1 MQDLDPIEIEV
12 AMKVAKAIDDSQN
25 LDGSLKDLDK
35 SVENVKKKFK
45 QKTEELN
52 RNTQAKKTQTQTTRQ
67 QTEATQ
73 KQTQAT
79 QQQNDALNRSGQNLN
94 ALRNSVNQIT
104 RELPAFTYSA
114 QTGFMAIANNIPILG
129 DAMARIRMEN
139 GALRASGQQAI
150 PVWKQLIGSLFSW
163 NSLLSVGITL
173 LTVYG
178 DDIGSFIMSLF
189 KGKESIDQSK
199 MSIESL
205 NKALNSTEYQKA
217 KSDILSLRAE
227 FDLAKK
233 GIVSK
238 EYALKQYNK
247 TLGEVMGT
255 TKDFTQAED
264 NLIKKGDAYI
274 KMMFYKSAAN
284 AILQDEEANNKIIEA
299 EKRKIELTR
308 EWEKAIQDVKDEIA
322 RKQETTT
329 SLNGLNFD
337 GKGAGQQVEMVKKR
351 VGELTGSYR
360 LLGAYWQTAQDKF
373 KELQKVSEELDAETN
388 QLDESRTQVYKR
400 LTEKYHGIAGMFDLN
415 LLGDDTKKGSK
426 KVQDEYKKLLEKIA
440 ELDKEYS
447 KQSFD
452 KHDTEI
458 QALKEKFAK
467 VRTLVEEFN
476 KKSKLKIGI
485 DQLNTLEDKAVAT
498 LRYRQETENLK
509 KELNKQKEL
518 FAEYESYKT
527 KVGGEEADRRFKNE
541 LKGVESY
548 RKALEE
554 AITKTNADPDSPQ
567 RTERLRE
574 LQAML
579 LLANENESKQQR
591 NKFADLLEEYKGFNE
606 KRLTI
611 DYQYYDDL
619 AILEQQR
626 NEANADAVDE
636 AIKMRKAKYEEDLSN
651 LQATI
656 LQSSDFYQKLF
667 SDLSQ
672 KGYKT
677 LRDFAQY
684 TAEVLNSAKTYN
696 TTDGKT
702 MVRIEYDQI
711 NEQGEVVK
719 RVSNITIAE
728 FERIKNK
735 AEELNRTLREKN
747 PFAGVVDSFK
757 EVIKSAKENDTD
769 GLTTSLNTLDQSIK
783 MSIGTFKDWGENL
796 SVVFGD
802 GVGDAVDNISKL
814 TGGVFDLGSGIAR
827 IASGDIVGG
836 ITSSLSG
843 IGSIYKQLTGWRQK
857 AREQQV
863 KMMLA
868 DVEALRTIR
877 QQNLALKENV
887 RELSVYNN
895 QLELRNKLI
904 KDGVIAQDGIQNKFR
919 YDLQM
924 LKEYQKEAESSEK
937 TQKELFDRL
946 AKSRFDTGKIST
958 GSASSIRVH
967 EMIGGGLEEMKQY
980 YQRLIKSGN
989 EAFSPIFEQV
999 LEMLNKSE
1007 TMGDYFQMLNQR
1019 GWLRGDAK
1027 QFYEQWKKA
1036 GEDIDKLQ
1044 QKFAELKNEMRQ
1056 VVIGENFDGFVN
1068 NFANALAQA
1077 QGNVAQFAEF
1087 TEEKIKSSLFNAFKY
1102 QYLREQLKP
1111 LYEQM
1116 GDLLNEGVDTLD
1128 KDKIEAISQQF
1139 ENTFKNANAK
1149 LGQLGQQ
1156 LGTNLY
1162 DNKGVEASRN
1172 SLKGAVRGI
1181 TEQQADLLAGQFGG
1195 LRLAQLET
1203 NKINKQGFAETM
1215 AQTSRMIGIQ
1225 LEIQHNTKRTAD
1237 NTEAMKDSLKNIET
1251 SVKSNKN
1258 DLKGNGI
1265 KP

>member
-25 LDGSLKDLDK
+25 LDTSLKDLDK
-35 SVENVKKKFK
+35 SVDNVKRKFD
-45 QKTEELN
+45 
-52 RNTQAKKTQTQTTRQ
+52 A
-67 QTEATQ
+67 
-73 KQTQAT
+73 QTQALHKASQAQKEQIKAS
-79 QQQNDALNRSGQNLN
+79 QQQTREQDKLNKTLSQTSQQASTSAGKFN
-94 ALRNSVNQIT
+94 ALGASVNQIT

-114 QTGFMAIANNIPILG
+114 QTGFMAIANNIPILT
-129 DAMARIRMEN
+129 DAMAK
-139 GALRASGQQAI
+139 LRAENEQLKAAGQKTT
-150 PVWKQLIGSLFSW
+150 PVWKQLLGSFLSW
-163 NSLLSVGITL
+163 NTLLSVGITL

-178 DDIGSFIMSLF
+178 KEIGNFVGSLF
-189 KGKESIDQSK
+189 KGKDAVNDAK
-199 MSIESL
+199 ASIEAINKGFESSTFQKASKDIL
-205 NKALNSTEYQKA
+205 QLRTEFDSARKGIIDKNKALKDYNKTVGDVMGRVNSFADAEKKLIDQGDAYVKMMLYKAAALASLDEASKKIIENEQEILNLEEQKKKDLKELEKWKNTSVTQGA
-217 KSDILSLRAE
+217 GVTSFGTTYHNSKSDIQARVNSHIKEIEKANKKIEELNNSSL
-227 FDLAKK
+227 D
-233 GIVSK
+233 V
-238 EYALKQYNK
+238 YNK
-247 TLGEVMGT
+247 IMG
-255 TKDFTQAED
+255 KAQ
-264 NLIKKGDAYI
+264 NI
-274 KMMFYKSAAN
+274 
-284 AILQDEEANNKIIEA
+284 A
-299 EKRKIELTR
+299 EKHNFNLFGDEKDKDKDTSKIE
-308 EWEKAIQDVKDEIA
+308 
-322 RKQETTT
+322 
-329 SLNGLNFD
+329 N
-337 GKGAGQQVEMVKKR
+337 
-351 VGELTGSYR
+351 
-360 LLGAYWQTAQDKF
+360 
-373 KELQKVSEELDAETN
+373 
-388 QLDESRTQVYKR
+388 
-400 LTEKYHGIAGMFDLN
+400 
-415 LLGDDTKKGSK
+415 
-426 KVQDEYKKLLEKIA
+426 EYKKLLEKIS
-440 ELDKEYS
+440 ELDKEYG

-452 KHDTEI
+452 KHDAEI
-458 QALKEKFAK
+458 QALRDKFAK
-467 VRTLVEEFN
+467 VRKLVEEFN
-476 KKSKLKIGI
+476 KDPKNKMKIG
-485 DQLNTLEDKAVAT
+485 LNELNSLESKAVEMLT
-498 LRYRQETENLK
+498 YRHETENLK

-518 FAEYESYKT
+518 FAEYEAYKT
-527 KVGGEEADRRFKNE
+527 KVGKQEADERFKHDLN
-541 LKGVESY
+541 GIESY

-567 RTERLRE
+567 KTERMRE

-579 LLANENESKQQR
+579 LLANEEQNKRDR

-606 KRLTI
+606 KRIALDT
-611 DYQYYDDL
+611 QYYDDIAL
-619 AILEQQR
+619 LEQQR
-626 NEANADAVDE
+626 NEANADAVNE
-636 AIKMRKAKYEEDLSN
+636 AIKIRKAKYEEDLSN

-667 SDLSQ
+667 SDLSP

-684 TAEVLNSAKTYN
+684 TIEVLNSAKTYN
-696 TTDGKT
+696 TTEGKT

-757 EVIKSAKENDTD
+757 EIIKSAKESDTD
-769 GLTTSLNTLDQSIK
+769 GLTTSLNTLDQSVK
-783 MSIGTFKDWGENL
+783 MSIGTFKDWGDSL
-796 SVVFGD
+796 SAVFGD
-802 GVGDAVDNISKL
+802 GVRDAMDNISKL
-814 TGGVFDLGSGIAR
+814 TGRVFDLGSGIAR

-868 DVEALRTIR
+868 DIEALRTIR

-887 RELSVYNN
+887 SELSVYNN

-924 LKEYQKEAESSEK
+924 LQEYQKEAESSEK
-937 TQKELFDRL
+937 MQKELFGRL

-967 EMIGGGLEEMKQY
+967 EMIGGSLEEMKQY
-980 YQRLIKSGN
+980 YRELIKNGD
-989 EAFSPIFEQV
+989 EAYRPVFEQV

-1007 TMGDYFQMLNQR
+1007 TMGDYFQMLNER
-1019 GWLRGDAK
+1019 GWLHGDVK

-1036 GEDIDKLQ
+1036 GEDVEKLQ
-1044 QKFAELKNEMRQ
+1044 QKFADLKNEMRQ
-1056 VVIGENFDGFVN
+1056 VVMGENFDGFVN
-1068 NFANALAQA
+1068 NFANALSQA

-1116 GDLLNEGVDTLD
+1116 GDLLNQGVDTLD

-1139 ENTFKNANAK
+1139 ENTFKTANAK
-1149 LGQLGQQ
+1149 LEQLGIR
-1156 LGTNLY
+1156 LGTSLY
-1162 DNKGVEASRN
+1162 DGKGSEVSRN

-1215 AQTSRMIGIQ
+1215 AQTSKMIGIQ

-1237 NTEAMKDSLKNIET
+1237 NTDAMKESLKNIEI

>member
-1 MQDLDPIEIEV
+1 MSQELEPIRLEV
-12 AMKVAKAIDDSQN
+12 AMEVDNMLEQIEQLDTSMGN
-25 LDGSLKDLDK
+25 LDASAERVRDRLARQDR
-35 SVENVKKKFK
+35 
-45 QKTEELN
+45 QI
-52 RNTQAKKTQTQTTRQ
+52 RQNTQTTHAHVQATQQQTQATRQ
-67 QTEATQ
+67 QT
-73 KQTQAT
+73 QAS

-178 DDIGSFIMSLF
+178 DEIGSFIMSLF

-199 MSIESL
+199 MSLEAL
-205 NKALNSTEYQKA
+205 NKALSSTEYQKA

-233 GIVSK
+233 GIVAK

-308 EWEKAIQDVKDEIA
+308 EWEKAIQDVKDEVA
-322 RKQETTT
+322 RKQEATT

-415 LLGDDTKKGSK
+415 LLGDDAKKGSK

-452 KHDTEI
+452 KHDMEV
-458 QALKEKFAK
+458 QALKDKFAK
-467 VRTLVEEFN
+467 VRALVEEFN

-485 DQLNTLEDKAVAT
+485 DQLNTLEDKAVQT
-498 LRYRQETENLK
+498 LKYRHETENLK
-509 KELNKQKEL
+509 KELSKQKEL
-518 FAEYESYKT
+518 FEEYEAYKI
-527 KVGGEEADRRFKNE
+527 KVGKQEADERFKND

-554 AITKTNADPDSPQ
+554 AIAKTNADSDSPQ
-567 RTERLRE
+567 KTERLRE

-579 LLANENESKQQR
+579 LLANEEQSKRDR
-591 NKFADLLEEYKGFNE
+591 NKFADLLEEYKGFNQ
-606 KRLTI
+606 KRITLET
-611 DYQYYDDL
+611 QYNNDVTL
-619 AILEQQR
+619 LEQQR
-626 NEANADAVDE
+626 NEANNDVVYE
-636 AIKMRKAKYEEDLSN
+636 AIKVRKAKYEEDLAN

-667 SDLSQ
+667 SDLSK

-677 LRDFAQY
+677 LKDFSKDVVKTLQSAQ
-684 TAEVLNSAKTYN
+684 TYN
-696 TTDGKT
+696 TTEGKT

-711 NEQGEVVK
+711 NEQGEIVK
-719 RVSNITIAE
+719 RVSNITVAE
-728 FERIKNK
+728 FERIKAK
-735 AEELNRTLREKN
+735 AEELNKTLREKN

-757 EVIKSAKENDTD
+757 EVVKNTKEGKTD
-769 GLTTSLNTLDQSIK
+769 EIVTSLGKLDQSVK

-796 SVVFGD
+796 SVIFGE
-802 GVGDAVDNISKL
+802 GVGDAVDNISQL
-814 TGGVFDLGSGIAR
+814 AGGVFNLGSGIAR

-843 IGSIYKQLTGWRQK
+843 ITTIYKQVTGWRQK
-857 AREQQV
+857 AREQQI

-887 RELSVYNN
+887 RELSAYND
-895 QLELRNKLI
+895 QLEVRNKLI
-904 KDGVIAQDGIQNKFR
+904 KNGVIAQDGIQNKFR

-924 LKEYQKEAESSEK
+924 LEKYKKSFEAEQK
-937 TQKELFDRL
+937 TKDNLW
-946 AKSRFDTGKIST
+946 ANVTNSWFDTGRIKT
-958 GSASSIRVH
+958 GSASSRQFSA
-967 EMIGGGLEEMKQY
+967 MIGANFEETKRRMKEAAE
-980 YQRLIKSGN
+980 LFGN
-989 EAFSPIFEQV
+989 EARDAYN
-999 LEMLNKSE
+999 MLNEAGSMENYVK
-1007 TMGDYFQMLNQR
+1007 MLNQR
-1019 GWLRGDAK
+1019 GWLQGEAK
-1027 QFYEQWKKA
+1027 QFYEQWKKS
-1036 GEDIDKLQ
+1036 GESVTELEK
-1044 QKFAELKNEMRQ
+1044 KFADLKNEMRQ

-1077 QGNVAQFAEF
+1077 QGNVAQFADF
-1087 TEEKIKSSLFNAFKY
+1087 THDKIKSSLFNAFKY

-1116 GDLLNEGVDTLD
+1116 GDLLNQGVDTLD

-1139 ENTFKNANAK
+1139 ESAFKSANAK
-1149 LGQLGQQ
+1149 LEQLGQQ
-1156 LGTNLY
+1156 FGTNLY
-1162 DNKGVEASRN
+1162 DNKGAEASPN

-1225 LEIQHNTKRTAD
+1225 LEIQHNTRRTAD
-1237 NTEAMKDSLKNIET
+1237 NTEAMKESLKNIET

>member
-12 AMKVAKAIDDSQN
+12 AMKVTKAIDDSQN

-79 QQQNDALNRSGQNLN
+79 KQQNDALTKSTHKFNSLG
-94 ALRNSVNQIT
+94 NSVNQIT

-114 QTGFMAIANNIPILG
+114 QTGFMAIANNIPILT
-129 DAMARIRMEN
+129 DAMAKLRAEN
-139 GALRASGQQAI
+139 EALKASGQKTT

-178 DDIGSFIMSLF
+178 DEIGEWLISLF
-189 KGKESIDQSK
+189 KGG
-199 MSIESL
+199 
-205 NKALNSTEYQKA
+205 KALDEAKA
-217 KSDILSLRAE
+217 KIGALNEALRDNSVRKGVQ
-227 FDLAKK
+227 DLLHLEQTLKLTKK
-233 GIVSK
+233 GVFSK
-238 EYALKQYNK
+238 QEALNQYND
-247 TLGEVMGT
+247 TLGQTVGKLKTYDELEAWMD
-255 TKDFTQAED
+255 KHK
-264 NLIKKGDAYI
+264 NRYI
-274 KMMFYKSAAN
+274 QMMLYKSAAN
-284 AILQDEEANNKIIEA
+284 KIL
-299 EKRKIELTR
+299 
-308 EWEKAIQDVKDEIA
+308 EKATDELLKKQDISQKTARESASFWDKVIASMTHSAPSGTAGLPSTHNNSDFNAYLKDVDKAGEE
-322 RKQETTT
+322 RKQKELEKAEEQ
-329 SLNGLNFD
+329 LNEYQKIANEFL
-337 GKGAGQQVEMVKKR
+337 AEVKKLEQEM
-351 VGELTGSYR
+351 G
-360 LLGAYWQTAQDKF
+360 F
-373 KELQKVSEELDAETN
+373 
-388 QLDESRTQVYKR
+388 
-400 LTEKYHGIAGMFDLN
+400 
-415 LLGDDTKKGSK
+415 KGSK
-426 KVQDEYKKLLEKIA
+426 TDSSKLENEYKKLLERIA

-452 KHDTEI
+452 KHDMEV
-458 QALKEKFAK
+458 QALKDKFAK

-485 DQLNTLEDKAVAT
+485 DQLNTLEDKAVET
-498 LRYRQETENLK
+498 LKYRHETENLK
-509 KELNKQKEL
+509 KELSKQKEL
-518 FAEYESYKT
+518 FEEYEAYKT
-527 KVGGEEADRRFKNE
+527 KVGEKEAKERFKND

-567 RTERLRE
+567 KMERLRE

-579 LLANENESKQQR
+579 LLANEEQNKRDR
-591 NKFADLLEEYKGFNE
+591 NKFADLLEEYKGFNQ
-606 KRLTI
+606 KRISLET
-611 DYQYYDDL
+611 QYNNDISL
-619 AILEQQR
+619 LEQQR
-626 NEANADAVDE
+626 NEANADAVNE

-677 LRDFAQY
+677 LRDFAKY
-684 TAEVLNSAKTYN
+684 TSEVLNSAKTYN
-696 TTDGKT
+696 TTNGKT

-728 FERIKNK
+728 FERIKAK
-735 AEELNRTLREKN
+735 AEELNRILREKN
-747 PFAGVVDSFK
+747 PFSRVVDSFK
-757 EVIKSAKENDTD
+757 EIIKSAKESDTD
-769 GLTTSLNTLDQSIK
+769 GLTTSLNTLDQSVK
-783 MSIGTFKDWGENL
+783 MSIGTFKDWGDSL
-796 SVVFGD
+796 SAVFGD
-802 GVGDAVDNISKL
+802 GVRDAMDNISKL

-868 DVEALRTIR
+868 DIEALRTIR

-924 LKEYQKEAESSEK
+924 LQEYQKEAESSEK
-937 TQKELFDRL
+937 TQKELYNRI
-946 AKSRFDTGKIST
+946 AESRFDTGKIKT
-958 GSASSIRVH
+958 GSLSSIQVH
-967 EMIGGGLEEMKQY
+967 EMIGGSMEEMKQY
-980 YQRLIKSGN
+980 YRELIKNGD
-989 EAFSPIFEQV
+989 EAYRPIFEQV

-1007 TMGDYFQMLNQR
+1007 TMGDYFQMLNER
-1019 GWLRGDAK
+1019 GWLHGDVK

-1036 GEDIDKLQ
+1036 GEDVEKLQ
-1044 QKFAELKNEMRQ
+1044 QKFADLKNEMRQ
-1056 VVIGENFDGFVN
+1056 VVMGENFDGFVN

-1128 KDKIEAISQQF
+1128 KDKIEAVSRQF
-1139 ENTFKNANAK
+1139 ENTFKNTNAK
-1149 LGQLGQQ
+1149 LEQLGKQ

-1162 DNKGVEASRN
+1162 DNKGAEASRN

-1215 AQTSRMIGIQ
+1215 AQTSKMIGIQ

-1237 NTEAMKDSLKNIET
+1237 NTEAMKESLKNIET

>member
-1 MQDLDPIEIEV
+1 MSQELEPIRLEV
-12 AMKVAKAIDDSQN
+12 AMEVDGTISQADQ
-25 LDGSLKDLDK
+25 LDVSMKKLDVSTEK
-35 SVENVKKKFK
+35 TKKKFEQQT
-45 QKTEELN
+45 QKLIEN
-52 RNTQAKKTQTQTTRQ
+52 GRQMNANTQAVKKYAETVQEQI
-67 QTEATQ
+67 
-73 KQTQAT
+73 QAT
-79 QQQNDALNRSGQNLN
+79 QRQNESLTKSTQKFNSLG
-94 ALRNSVNQIT
+94 NSVNQIT

-114 QTGFMAIANNIPILG
+114 QTGFMAIANNIPILT
-129 DAMARIRMEN
+129 DAMAKLRAEN
-139 GALRASGQQAI
+139 EALKASGQKTT

-189 KGKESIDQSK
+189 KGKESIDQAK

-233 GIVSK
+233 GIVAK

-255 TKDFTQAED
+255 TKDFAQAED

-308 EWEKAIQDVKDEIA
+308 EWEKAIQDVKDEVA
-322 RKQETTT
+322 RKQEATT

-426 KVQDEYKKLLEKIA
+426 KIQDEYKKLLERIA

-452 KHDTEI
+452 KHDMEV
-458 QALKEKFAK
+458 QALKDKFAK
-467 VRTLVEEFN
+467 VREAVKEYN
-476 KKSKLKIGI
+476 KKNKLKIGLGKL
-485 DQLNTLEDKAVAT
+485 DALEDKAVAT
-498 LRYRQETENLK
+498 LKYRHETENLK
-509 KELNKQKEL
+509 KELSKQKEL
-518 FAEYESYKT
+518 FEEYEAYKT
-527 KVGGEEADRRFKNE
+527 KVGKQEADERFKHDLN
-541 LKGVESY
+541 GIESY

-554 AITKTNADPDSPQ
+554 AIAKTNADPDSPQ

-579 LLANENESKQQR
+579 LLANEEQSKRDR
-591 NKFADLLEEYKGFNE
+591 NKFADLLEEYKGFNQ
-606 KRLTI
+606 KRITLET
-611 DYQYYDDL
+611 QYNNDVTL
-619 AILEQQR
+619 LEQQR
-626 NEANADAVDE
+626 NEANNDAVDE
-636 AIKMRKAKYEEDLSN
+636 AIKVRKAKYEEDLAN

-667 SDLSQ
+667 SDLSK

-677 LRDFAQY
+677 LKDFSKDVVKTLQSAQ
-684 TAEVLNSAKTYN
+684 TYN
-696 TTDGKT
+696 TTEGKT

-711 NEQGEVVK
+711 NEQGEIVK
-719 RVSNITIAE
+719 RVSNITVAE
-728 FERIKNK
+728 FERIKAK
-735 AEELNRTLREKN
+735 AEELNNVLRDKN
-747 PFAGVVDSFK
+747 PFAEVVADFSQVVEKAKSGDLDELSTALNGLNTSVKGSISTFK
-757 EVIKSAKENDTD
+757 E
-769 GLTTSLNTLDQSIK
+769 
-783 MSIGTFKDWGENL
+783 WGESL
-796 SVVFGD
+796 STIFGD
-802 GVGDAVDNISKL
+802 GVGQAVDDIANL
-814 TGGVFDLGSGIAR
+814 AGGVFDLGSGIAR

-843 IGSIYKQLTGWRQK
+843 IATIYKQVTGWREK

-863 KMMLA
+863 KMMIA
-868 DVEALRTIR
+868 DIEALRLI
-877 QQNLALKENV
+877 QKQNLALKENV
-887 RELSVYNN
+887 RELSVYNDN
-895 QLELRNKLI
+895 LELRNRLI
-904 KDGVIAQDGIQNKFR
+904 REGVISQDGIQNKFK

-924 LKEYQKEAESSEK
+924 LKEYTDNLQKEQDNK
-937 TQKELFDRL
+937 
-946 AKSRFDTGKIST
+946 AKLWENVGNSWFDTGKIKT
-958 GSASSIRVH
+958 GSASSRQFSA
-967 EMIGGGLEEMKQY
+967 MIGANFEDTKRRMKQASE
-980 YQRLIKSGN
+980 LFGN
-989 EAFSPIFEQV
+989 EARDAYN
-999 LEMLNKSE
+999 MLNEAGSMENYVK
-1007 TMGDYFQMLNQR
+1007 MLDQR
-1019 GWLRGDAK
+1019 GWLKGEAK
-1027 QFYEQWKKA
+1027 EFYEQWKKS
-1036 GEDIDKLQ
+1036 GESVTELEK
-1044 QKFAELKNEMRQ
+1044 KFADLKNEMRQ
-1056 VVIGENFDGFVN
+1056 VVMGENFDGFVN

-1087 TEEKIKSSLFNAFKY
+1087 THDKIKSSLFNAFKY

-1116 GDLLNEGVDTLD
+1116 GDLLNEGVDALD

-1139 ENTFKNANAK
+1139 ESAFKSANAK
-1149 LGQLGQQ
+1149 LEQLGQQ
-1156 LGTNLY
+1156 FGTNLY
-1162 DNKGVEASRN
+1162 DNKGAEASPN

-1215 AQTSRMIGIQ
+1215 AQTSKMIGIQ
-1225 LEIQHNTKRTAD
+1225 LEIQHNTRRTAD
-1237 NTEAMKDSLKNIET
+1237 NTEAMKDYLKSIDT

>member
-1 MQDLDPIEIEV
+1 MQDLEPIEIEV

-35 SVENVKKKFK
+35 SVDNVKKKFK

-67 QTEATQ
+67 QTETTQ

-79 QQQNDALNRSGQNLN
+79 KQQNDALTKSTHKFN
-94 ALRNSVNQIT
+94 ALGNSVNQIT

-114 QTGFMAIANNIPILG
+114 QTGFMAIANNIPILT
-129 DAMARIRMEN
+129 DTMAK
-139 GALRASGQQAI
+139 LRAENEQLKAAGQKTT
-150 PVWKQLIGSLFSW
+150 PVWKQLASSFFSW
-163 NSLLSVGITL
+163 GTALSVGITL

-178 DDIGSFIMSLF
+178 KEIGEFFTSLG
-189 KGKESIDQSK
+189 KGKSVINEKTESI
-199 MSIESL
+199 
-205 NKALNSTEYQKA
+205 KALNEAMQSEPVKGA
-217 KSDILSLRAE
+217 VKNILSLE
-227 FDLAKK
+227 QSVNLAKK
-233 GIVSK
+233 GVISK
-238 EYALKQYNK
+238 KEVVDEFNR
-247 TLGEVMGT
+247 TLGDTVGKLKNYDELERWMDENKDRYVKMMLYKTAANKMMERATDELIRKEEAQMKSAIENANTWDHIVATVKGKLRPLGT
-255 TKDFTQAED
+255 IDVGTLYERGAKTRQKTIDDATKKQEAFLKLSDDFVVKLKELEAQAEFSITKKD
-264 NLIKKGDAYI
+264 NGGT
-274 KMMFYKSAAN
+274 
-284 AILQDEEANNKIIEA
+284 Q
-299 EKRKIELTR
+299 KIE
-308 EWEKAIQDVKDEIA
+308 
-322 RKQETTT
+322 
-329 SLNGLNFD
+329 N
-337 GKGAGQQVEMVKKR
+337 
-351 VGELTGSYR
+351 
-360 LLGAYWQTAQDKF
+360 
-373 KELQKVSEELDAETN
+373 
-388 QLDESRTQVYKR
+388 
-400 LTEKYHGIAGMFDLN
+400 
-415 LLGDDTKKGSK
+415 
-426 KVQDEYKKLLEKIA
+426 EYKKLLEKIA
-440 ELDKEYS
+440 ELDKEYG

-452 KHDTEI
+452 KHDAEI
-458 QALKEKFAK
+458 QALKDKFAK
-467 VRTLVEEFN
+467 VRTLLEEFN

-485 DQLNTLEDKAVAT
+485 DKLNTLEDKAVAT
-498 LRYRQETENLK
+498 LKYRHETENLK
-509 KELNKQKEL
+509 KELGKQKEL
-518 FAEYESYKT
+518 FEEYEAYKT
-527 KVGGEEADRRFKNE
+527 KVGEKEAKERFKHDLN
-541 LKGVESY
+541 GIESY

-554 AITKTNADPDSPQ
+554 AIAKTNADPDSPQ
-567 RTERLRE
+567 KTERLRE

-677 LRDFAQY
+677 LRNFAQY
-684 TAEVLNSAKTYN
+684 TSEVLNSAKTYN
-696 TTDGKT
+696 TADGKT

-711 NEQGEVVK
+711 NQQGEVVK

-728 FERIKNK
+728 FERIKAK
-735 AEELNRTLREKN
+735 AEELNNVLRDKN
-747 PFAGVVDSFK
+747 PFAEVVADFSQVVEKVKSGDLDGLSTALNGLNASVKGSISTFK
-757 EVIKSAKENDTD
+757 E
-769 GLTTSLNTLDQSIK
+769 
-783 MSIGTFKDWGENL
+783 WGESL
-796 SVVFGD
+796 STIFGD
-802 GVGDAVDNISKL
+802 GVGQAVDDIANL
-814 TGGVFDLGSGIAR
+814 AGGVFDLGSGIAR

-868 DVEALRTIR
+868 DIEALRTIR

-924 LKEYQKEAESSEK
+924 LKEYQKEAENSEK

-958 GSASSIRVH
+958 GSLSSIQVH

-980 YQRLIKSGN
+980 YQKLIKSGD
-989 EAFSPIFEQV
+989 EAHRPVFEQV

-1027 QFYEQWKKA
+1027 QFYEQWRKA